1 MALEAQLRELMTQ
14 TVTLST
20 FVSYNSYGGGNVYGT
35 AKTYA
40 ARVERETKLVKGP
53 QGREVVSTTTV
64 YVGTTSTS
72 GVIPTGF
79 GSNGKIVLP
88 TGDSPAILAV
98 DIFPDEASVVHHAV
112 VYCG

>member
-1 MALEAQLRELMTQ
+1 MALESALRELMTQ

-20 FVSYNSYGGGNVYGT
+20 FSGYTAYGVASFGT

-40 ARVERETKLVKGP
+40 ARVEREIKLVKNM

-64 YVGTTSTS
+64 YVGTTST
-72 GVIPTGF
+72 GGTVPTGF
-79 GSNGKIVLP
+79 GANGKIVLP
-88 TGDSPAILAV
+88 TGDSPGLLAV
-98 DIFPDEASVVHHAV
+98 ESFPDEVSGVHHAV